1 MCFKEPSQP
10 KHACRPMNA
19 QSDHIQQIGELSQ
32 EVMHH
37 LHNCLITKPRSEELE
52 QIEQN
57 DSQLCVHN
65 WPIRTHTTQNIKT
78 D

>member
-1 MCFKEPSQP
+1 MRNPI
-10 KHACRPMNA
+10 
-19 QSDHIQQIGELSQ
+19 IQQIGELSQ

-37 LHNCLITKPRSEELE
+37 LHNGLITKPRSEEVE

-57 DSQLCVHN
+57 DSKLCVHS
-65 WPIRTHTTQNIKT
+65 WPIRMLTTQNSKT